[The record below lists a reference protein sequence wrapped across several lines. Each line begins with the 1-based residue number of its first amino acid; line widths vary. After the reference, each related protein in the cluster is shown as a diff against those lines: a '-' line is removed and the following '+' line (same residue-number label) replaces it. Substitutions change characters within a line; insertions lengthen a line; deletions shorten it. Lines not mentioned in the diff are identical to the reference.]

1 MSAGRWSLPV
11 VAAALAQAMRRGLP
25 GVEAQRLMAP
35 LPRVG
40 WRPTEIPPSA
50 QAAAA
55 LLLLYP
61 LGDEAALALTLRA
74 SSLPHH
80 GGQVSLPGG
89 RLEPGETVEQAALR
103 EAHEEI
109 GVASDLV
116 SLLGPL
122 TPLHIP
128 VSGFVL
134 HPVLATTPVRPR
146 FQPAAREV
154 ARIIEAP
161 LRRLAEPHTVRLRLR
176 RHEGRDYEVPYF
188 ALDGEQVWGATAMV
202 LAELLALL
210 GHAPLRPAAA
220 PLVSGGEDA

>member
-1 MSAGRWSLPV
+1 MRPGRWSLPV
-11 VAAALAQAMRRGLP
+11 VADTLKQAMRRGLP
-25 GVEAQRLMAP
+25 GLEAQRLMAP

-40 WRPTEIPPSA
+40 WRPTEIPASA

-109 GVASDLV
+109 GIAPDLV
-116 SLLGPL
+116 ALLGPL

-146 FQPAAREV
+146 FQPAAHEV

-161 LRRLAEPHTVRLRLR
+161 LRRLADPRTVRLRLR

-188 ALDGEQVWGATAMV
+188 ALDGEHVWGATAMV

-210 GHAPLRPAAA
+210 GHRPLRPAAA
-220 PLVSGGEDA
+220 PLVPGGEDA

>member
-1 MSAGRWSLPV
+1 MSARDWSLSV
-11 VAAALAQAMRRGLP
+11 VADTLARALRRGLP
-25 GVEAQRLMAP
+25 GLEAQRLMAP

-40 WRPTEIPPSA
+40 WRPAQIPPSA
-50 QAAAA
+50 QVAAAV
-55 LLLLYP
+55 LLLYP
-61 LGDEAALALTLRA
+61 SGDEAALALTLRA

-89 RLEPGETVEQAALR
+89 RLEPGETIEQAALR

-109 GVASDLV
+109 GVAPHV
-116 SLLGPL
+116 VAPLGAL

-134 HPVLATTPVRPR
+134 HPVLATTPARPR
-146 FQPAAREV
+146 FQPAALEV
-154 ARIIEAP
+154 ARVIEAD
-161 LRRLAEPHTVRLRLR
+161 PHTVRLRLR

-220 PLVSGGEDA
+220 HLTPGGEDA

>member
-1 MSAGRWSLPV
+1 MSGGRFSLPV
-11 VAAALAQAMRRGLP
+11 VLDTLERAMRRGLP
-25 GVEAQRLMAP
+25 GLEAQRLMAP

-40 WRPTEIPPSA
+40 WRPAEIPPSA

-61 LGDEAALALTLRA
+61 LAGEAALALTLRA
-74 SSLPHH
+74 SGLPHH

-89 RLEPGETVEQAALR
+89 RLEPGETIEQAALR

-109 GVASDLV
+109 GIAPHRVA
-116 SLLGPL
+116 LLGPL

-134 HPVLATTPVRPR
+134 HPVMATMPARPR
-146 FQPAAREV
+146 FEPAAREV
-154 ARIIEAP
+154 ARVIEAP
-161 LRRLAEPHTVRLRLR
+161 LSRLADPHTVRLRLR

-210 GHAPLRPAAA
+210 GHTPLRPAAA
-220 PLVSGGEDA
+220 DTTPGGEDA